1 MSAKKDLTIGVIDL
15 LHQPGIRRPVTRS
28 LVLDG
33 IGITS
38 AIVPAG
44 EPIDLVLEI
53 EAQSDSIIVTGTIT
67 TPWVGECR
75 RCLNDVRGSATTK
88 VREIFER
95 RPVEGETY
103 LLGREVVDLED
114 MVRDAVLL
122 ALPLAPLCADDCLGP
137 APDEFPA
144 TVEPDGK
151 AAVDDAAPVRVA
163 DPRWSGLDQLKF
175 DEREGTS

>member
-15 LHQPGIRRPVTRS
+15 LRQPGTRREVTRS
-28 LVLDG
+28 LLLDG
-33 IGITS
+33 L
-38 AIVPAG
+38 AISTAVVPG
-44 EPIDLVLEI
+44 DEPIDLDLVV
-53 EAQSDSIIVTGTIT
+53 EAQGETVIVTGSIT

-75 RCLNDVRGSATTK
+75 RCLNDVPGRATSK

-103 LLGREVVDLED
+103 PLANETIDLEQ

-137 APDEFPA
+137 APDVFPA
-144 TVEPDGK
+144 TVEQDEPDDESE
-151 AAVDDAAPVRVA
+151 ALAPAPRA
-163 DPRWSGLDQLKF
+163 TDPRWSGLDQLKF
-175 DEREGTS
+175 D